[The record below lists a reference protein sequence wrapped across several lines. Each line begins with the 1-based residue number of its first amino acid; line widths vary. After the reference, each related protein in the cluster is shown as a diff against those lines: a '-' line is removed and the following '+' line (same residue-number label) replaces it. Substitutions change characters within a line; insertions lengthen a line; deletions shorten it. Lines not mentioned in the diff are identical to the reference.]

1 MSVVYRAL
9 QFDRFYR
16 SELSRVVC
24 ASFIGSSMDSKST
37 RAGGPEKT
45 SRKGGRIITRIAW
58 RTTMQDVL
66 NEKLTLV
73 SINISAFSGYRRAT
87 REHIAALGGKLPAS
101 AAITEGSIKVF
112 PCDGT
117 KSLQTVRRGIFR
129 KLQAKGVRA
138 LGSQNV
144 FAVLTEDLSEIEK
157 DIADAQAE
165 FKAEVAALDSN
176 YEQMFEDH
184 VASNTAVEKSK
195 VAKQAVEQIIRSLKV
210 DRATAIAKCRFSSDV
225 FKIAPFLREGQSE
238 EEGVEGIVRGLGRQL
253 YEELAAN
260 MEKLLKNDAFVKN
273 QRVGQKTLRPLK
285 AEVQKMKKLSF
296 LDPSVEG
303 AITLVTDIL
312 KALPQEGYIEG
323 QSFVSLEKLVEV
335 MSDPDAL
342 LNAASK
348 VKNGVPACDVLFP
361 PEPVQ
366 AAEVEVVEVAQ
377 ASESTN
383 AVPVVPAAVQP
394 VSVAQ
399 QQVVMLP
406 PIPASAVHQRS
417 TVEEKQVTVKPVQPG
432 VTPPVMPV
440 RAAPALKPREA
451 LKNNSLMF

>member
-1 MSVVYRAL
+1 
-9 QFDRFYR
+9 
-16 SELSRVVC
+16 
-24 ASFIGSSMDSKST
+24 
-37 RAGGPEKT
+37 
-45 SRKGGRIITRIAW
+45 
-58 RTTMQDVL
+58 MQDVL

-73 SINISAFSGYRRAT
+73 SINISTFSGYRRAT
-87 REHIAALGGKLPAS
+87 REHIAALGGSLPAS

-117 KSLQTVRRGIFR
+117 KALQTVRRGIFR

-144 FAVLTEDLSEIEK
+144 FAVLTDDLPEIEK
-157 DIADAQAE
+157 EVAGAEAE
-165 FKAEVAALDSN
+165 FKAEVDALEAN
-176 YEQMFEDH
+176 YDQMFESH
-184 VASNTAVEKSK
+184 VASNVE
-195 VAKQAVEQIIRSLKV
+195 AETIIRSLKV

-253 YEELAAN
+253 YEEFAAN
-260 MEKLLKNDAFVKN
+260 MDKLLKNDAFAKN

-285 AEVQKMKKLSF
+285 AELQKMKKLSF

-303 AITLVTDIL
+303 AITLVSDIL
-312 KALPQEGYIEG
+312 KVLPQEGYIEG
-323 QSFVSLEKLVEV
+323 QSFVTLEKLVEV
-335 MSDPDAL
+335 MSDADTL

-361 PEPVQ
+361 PAPVQAVQ
-366 AAEVEVVEVAQ
+366 AAEATVVEEAVQ
-377 ASESTN
+377 AAEPTE
-383 AVPVVPAAVQP
+383 AVPDAPAAVPP

-406 PIPASAVHQRS
+406 PIPAASVPAFTKGTDASVSDKLGQL
-417 TVEEKQVTVKPVQPG
+417 G
-432 VTPPVMPV
+432 IAPPPAPV
-440 RAAPALKPREA
+440 RAAPVLRPREA
-451 LKNNSLMF
+451 LKTNSLMF

>member
-1 MSVVYRAL
+1 
-9 QFDRFYR
+9 
-16 SELSRVVC
+16 
-24 ASFIGSSMDSKST
+24 
-37 RAGGPEKT
+37 
-45 SRKGGRIITRIAW
+45 
-58 RTTMQDVL
+58 MQDVL

-73 SINISAFSGYRRAT
+73 SINISTFSGYRRAT
-87 REHIAALGGKLPAS
+87 RDHIAALGGSLPAS

-144 FAVLTEDLSEIEK
+144 FAVLTDDLPEIEK
-157 DIADAQAE
+157 EIADAEAE
-165 FKAEVAALDSN
+165 FKAEVVALDSN
-176 YEQMFEDH
+176 YDQMFDNH
-184 VASNTAVEKSK
+184 VASNTANEKSK
-195 VAKQAVEQIIRSLKV
+195 AAKQAVEKIIRSLKV

-253 YEELAAN
+253 YEEFAAN
-260 MEKLLKNDAFVKN
+260 MDKLLKNDAFAKN

-285 AEVQKMKKLSF
+285 AELQKMKKLSF

-303 AITLVTDIL
+303 AITLVSDIL

-323 QSFVSLEKLVEV
+323 QSFVTLEKLVEV
-335 MSDPDAL
+335 MSDADTL

-361 PEPVQ
+361 PAPVQ
-366 AAEVEVVEVAQ
+366 AVQAVEATVVEEVAQ
-377 ASESTN
+377 AAEPTK
-383 AVPVVPAAVQP
+383 AVPDAPAAVPP

-406 PIPASAVHQRS
+406 PIPAASVPAFTKGTDASVSDKLGQL
-417 TVEEKQVTVKPVQPG
+417 G
-432 VTPPVMPV
+432 IAPPPAPV
-440 RAAPALKPREA
+440 RAAPVLRPREA
-451 LKNNSLMF
+451 LKTNSLMF

>member
-1 MSVVYRAL
+1 
-9 QFDRFYR
+9 
-16 SELSRVVC
+16 
-24 ASFIGSSMDSKST
+24 
-37 RAGGPEKT
+37 
-45 SRKGGRIITRIAW
+45 
-58 RTTMQDVL
+58 MQDVL

-73 SINISAFSGYRRAT
+73 SINISTFSGYRRAT
-87 REHIAALGGKLPAS
+87 REHIAALGGSLPAS

-117 KSLQTVRRGIFR
+117 KALQTVRRGIFR

-144 FAVLTEDLSEIEK
+144 FAVLTDDLPEIEK
-157 DIADAQAE
+157 EVAGAEAE
-165 FKAEVAALDSN
+165 FKAEVDALEAN
-176 YEQMFEDH
+176 YDQMFESH
-184 VASNTAVEKSK
+184 VASNVE
-195 VAKQAVEQIIRSLKV
+195 AETIIRSLKV

-253 YEELAAN
+253 YEEFAAN
-260 MEKLLKNDAFVKN
+260 MDKLLKNDAFAKN

-285 AEVQKMKKLSF
+285 AELQKMKKLSF

-303 AITLVTDIL
+303 AITLVSDIL
-312 KALPQEGYIEG
+312 KVLPQEGYIEG
-323 QSFVSLEKLVEV
+323 QSFVTLEKLVEV
-335 MSDPDAL
+335 MSDADTL

-361 PEPVQ
+361 PAPVQAVQ
-366 AAEVEVVEVAQ
+366 AAEATVVEEAVQ
-377 ASESTN
+377 AAEPTQ
-383 AVPVVPAAVQP
+383 AVPDAPAAVPP

-406 PIPASAVHQRS
+406 PIPAASVPAFTKGTDASVSDKLGQL
-417 TVEEKQVTVKPVQPG
+417 G
-432 VTPPVMPV
+432 IAPPPAPV
-440 RAAPALKPREA
+440 RAAPVLRPREA
-451 LKNNSLMF
+451 LKTNSLMF

>member
-1 MSVVYRAL
+1 
-9 QFDRFYR
+9 
-16 SELSRVVC
+16 
-24 ASFIGSSMDSKST
+24 
-37 RAGGPEKT
+37 
-45 SRKGGRIITRIAW
+45 
-58 RTTMQDVL
+58 MQDVL

-73 SINISAFSGYRRAT
+73 SINISTFSGYRRAT
-87 REHIAALGGKLPAS
+87 RDHIAELGGSLPAS

-144 FAVLTEDLSEIEK
+144 FAVLTDDLPEIEK
-157 DIADAQAE
+157 EIAGAEAE
-165 FKAEVAALDSN
+165 FKAEVAALDGN
-176 YEQMFEDH
+176 YDQMFEDH
-184 VASNTAVEKSK
+184 VASNTANEKSK
-195 VAKQAVEQIIRSLKV
+195 AAKQAVEKIIRSLKV

-253 YEELAAN
+253 YEEAASN
-260 MEKLLKNDAFVKN
+260 MDKLLKNEAFAKN
-273 QRVGQKTLRPLK
+273 QRVGQKSLRPLK

-296 LDPSVEG
+296 LDSSVEG

-323 QSFVSLEKLVEV
+323 QSFVTLERLVEV
-335 MSDPDAL
+335 MSDADTL

-348 VKNGVPACDVLFP
+348 VRNGVPACDVLFP
-361 PEPVQ
+361 PAPVQ
-366 AAEVEVVEVAQ
+366 AVEATVVEEAAQVA
-377 ASESTN
+377 ESTE
-383 AVPVVPAAVQP
+383 AVPVAPAAVPP
-394 VSVAQ
+394 VSVAP

-406 PIPASAVHQRS
+406 PIPAASVAAFTKGQDASVS
-417 TVEEKQVTVKPVQPG
+417 EKLGQLG
-432 VTPPVMPV
+432 IAPPPAPV
-440 RAAPALKPREA
+440 RAAPVLRPREA
-451 LKNNSLMF
+451 LKTNSLMF